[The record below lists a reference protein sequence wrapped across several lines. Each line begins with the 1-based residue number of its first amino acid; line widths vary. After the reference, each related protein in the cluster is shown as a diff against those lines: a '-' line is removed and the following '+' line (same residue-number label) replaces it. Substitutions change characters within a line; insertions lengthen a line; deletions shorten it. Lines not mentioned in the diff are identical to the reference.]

1 MSPAVARAKRA
12 LDILGGSIAFVLTLP
27 IYPFVA
33 CAIRMDS
40 PGPIFIKQ
48 RRAGMLLDS
57 EITDGDAR
65 RPKHRFAEF
74 NMYKFRTM
82 VVNAEAMTGPVMASK
97 NDPRITRIGKF
108 LRKTRIDEIPQFWN
122 VVRGDMSLVGPRPE
136 RPELLQQIAMAIP
149 YFEERMRNLK
159 PGITGLA
166 QVSLGYTGAIPAD
179 SELAAFRDV
188 LSNPFDVEGA
198 DDALA
203 DDLRVKLLYDLAY
216 SVATEHLRSF
226 VPLELSILLKT
237 PIVMIKRSGT

>member
-1 MSPAVARAKRA
+1 MSPAVARAKRVI
-12 LDILGGSIAFVLTLP
+12 DVIGGSLAFALTLP
-27 IYPFVA
+27 LYPFVA
-33 CAIRMDS
+33 AAIRLDS
-40 PGPIFIKQ
+40 PGPIFIRQ
-48 RRAGMLLDS
+48 RRAGMLLDTT
-57 EITDGDAR
+57 ITDGDAR
-65 RPKHRFAEF
+65 RPRHRFIEF

-82 VVNAEAMTGPVMASK
+82 VVNAEAMTGPVLASK
-97 NDPRITRIGKF
+97 DDPRITRVGRF

-122 VVRGDMSLVGPRPE
+122 VIRGDMSLVGPRPE
-136 RPELLQQIAMAIP
+136 RPELLAQIAMAIP
-149 YFEERMRNLK
+149 FFEERMRNLK

-166 QVSLGYTGAIPAD
+166 QVSLGYTGAIPAG
-179 SELAAFRDV
+179 SALAEFRDV

-237 PIVMIKRSGT
+237 PVVMLRRSGT

>member
-1 MSPAVARAKRA
+1 M
-12 LDILGGSIAFVLTLP
+12 AFFLTLP
-27 IYPFVA
+27 FYPFVA
-33 CAIRMDS
+33 AAIRLDS
-40 PGPIFIKQ
+40 PGPIFHRQ
-48 RRAGMLLDS
+48 RRAGMLLDTTT
-57 EITDGDAR
+57 EGDAR
-65 RPKHRFAEF
+65 RPNHRFVEF

-82 VVNAEAMTGPVMASK
+82 VVDAEKLTGPVLAAK
-97 NDPRITRIGKF
+97 NDPRITRVGRF

-136 RPELLQQIAMAIP
+136 RPELLAQIAMAIP

-166 QVSLGYTGAIPAD
+166 QVSLGYTGAIPPD
-179 SELAAFRDV
+179 SELAKFRDV

-226 VPLELSILLKT
+226 LPLEFSILLKT
-237 PIVMIKRSGT
+237 PMVMLKRAGT

>member
-1 MSPAVARAKRA
+1 MSPAVARAKRV
-12 LDILGGSIAFVLTLP
+12 LDLVGGSLAFVLTLP
-27 IYPFVA
+27 LYPFVA
-33 CAIRMDS
+33 AAICLDT
-40 PGPIFIKQ
+40 PGPIFIRQ
-48 RRAGMLLDS
+48 RRAGMLLD
-57 EITDGDAR
+57 TMAADGDAR
-65 RPKHRFAEF
+65 RPQHRFVEF
-74 NMYKFRTM
+74 SMYKFRTM
-82 VVNAEAMTGPVMASK
+82 VVDAEKMTGPVLASK
-97 NDPRITRIGKF
+97 NDPRITRVGRF

-136 RPELLQQIAMAIP
+136 RPELLEQIAMAIP

-166 QVSLGYTGAIPAD
+166 QVSLGYTGAIPPD
-179 SELAAFRDV
+179 SELAQFRDV

-216 SVATEHLRSF
+216 SLATEHLRSF

-237 PIVMIKRSGT
+237 PVVMLRRAGT

>member
-1 MSPAVARAKRA
+1 VSPAVARAKRA
-12 LDILGGSIAFVLTLP
+12 LDLLGGSLAFLITLP
-27 IYPFVA
+27 MYPFVA

-40 PGPIFIKQ
+40 PGPIFIRQ
-48 RRAGMLLDS
+48 RRAGMLLS
-57 EITDGDAR
+57 TTTEGDER
-65 RPKHRFAEF
+65 RLRHKFVEF
-74 NMYKFRTM
+74 NMFKFRTM
-82 VVNAEAMTGPVMASK
+82 VVNAEAKTGPVMASK
-97 NDPRITRIGKF
+97 EDPRITRVGRF

-136 RPELLQQIAMAIP
+136 RPELLEQIAMAIP

-166 QVSLGYTGAIPAD
+166 QVSLGYTGAILPG

-226 VPLELSILLKT
+226 IPLELSILLKT
-237 PIVMIKRSGT
+237 PLVMLRRSGT

>member
-1 MSPAVARAKRA
+1 VSPAVARAKRA
-12 LDILGGSIAFVLTLP
+12 LDLLGGSLAFLITLP
-27 IYPFVA
+27 MYPFVA

-40 PGPIFIKQ
+40 PGPIFIRQ
-48 RRAGMLLDS
+48 RRAGMLLATTT
-57 EITDGDAR
+57 EGDAR
-65 RPKHRFAEF
+65 RLRHKFVEF
-74 NMYKFRTM
+74 NMFKFRTM
-82 VVNAEAMTGPVMASK
+82 VVNAEAKTGPVMASK
-97 NDPRITRIGKF
+97 EDPRITRVGRF

-136 RPELLQQIAMAIP
+136 RPELLEQIAMAIP

-166 QVSLGYTGAIPAD
+166 QVSLGYTGAIPPD

-226 VPLELSILLKT
+226 IPLELSILLKT
-237 PIVMIKRSGT
+237 PVVMLRRSGT